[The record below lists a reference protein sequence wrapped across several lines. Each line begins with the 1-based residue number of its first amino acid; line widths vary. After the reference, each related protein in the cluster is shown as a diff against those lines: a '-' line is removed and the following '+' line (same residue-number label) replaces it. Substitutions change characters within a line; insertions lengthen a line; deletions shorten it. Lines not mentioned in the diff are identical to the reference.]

1 MDEKPIM
8 GLKSD
13 KNFITSNAVD
23 VILLAPKK
31 KPSTTT
37 QFINKKNYGI
47 VPSYLSK
54 IREDIEKEYKS
65 IREMQLRNEED
76 ESRKKRKLEVDEIET
91 LREGLKKR
99 LEQLQKDYGL
109 ITHKTSFNTPV
120 SKRK

>member
-1 MDEKPIM
+1 M

-23 VILLAPKK
+23 VILMASKK

-76 ESRKKRKLEVDEIET
+76 ESRKKRKLESEEIET